1 MAFGDR
7 GRAGLLTVK
16 RNERTRTSLAISAAG
31 HAGLLLLALVSF
43 GGKSFD
49 APSTESFN
57 SEPFDEP
64 LPIDIISI
72 DQFTQLT
79 KGQINAA
86 KVETVKPLAE
96 KIADADPAETVA
108 TVSDNLPD
116 ELPPPEE
123 ADATPVETVATVS
136 ELPPQEKVDATPA
149 DSKKEPKPDAIA
161 EALKRDEAKEP
172 PKPEPK
178 PKPVQPQPKSDPK
191 QIAAPL
197 NSDTRRKVASADA
210 LSLTSSLGTTTGRA
224 AVLSLTERDALRG
237 RISQCWSPPAG
248 AANAQDVSVRIRVA
262 FKPDGSVA
270 GSPEFVG
277 GTISPY
283 GPAVGASAVRA
294 ILRCQ
299 PYKMLRPETYH
310 VWKDFIMTFKWE
322 DFER

>member
-7 GRAGLLTVK
+7 GRAGLLPVK
-16 RNERTRTSLAISAAG
+16 RTERTRTSLAISAAG

-96 KIADADPAETVA
+96 KIAEVTPAETTA
-108 TVSDNLPD
+108 TISEDPPD

-123 ADATPVETVATVS
+123 TVTISNDPPDQLPPQERADATPV
-136 ELPPQEKVDATPA
+136 

-161 EALKRDEAKEP
+161 EALKKDEAKKP

-178 PKPVQPQPKSDPK
+178 
-191 QIAAPL
+191 QIVPPL

-210 LSLTSSLGTTTGRA
+210 LSFTSSLGTTTGRA
-224 AVLSLTERDALRG
+224 AALSLTELEALKG

-248 AANAQDVSVRIRVA
+248 TANAQDVKVLIRVA
-262 FKPDGSVA
+262 FNPDGSIA
-270 GSPEFVG
+270 GSPKLMG
-277 GTISPY
+277 GTTSPY
-283 GPAVGASAVRA
+283 GPAVGESAMRA

-310 VWKDFIMTFKWE
+310 AWKDTVMTFKLT
-322 DFER
+322 DFAR